1 MKKSLN
7 KRSYTL
13 LAGLVLVLIGCD
25 SRLSSP
31 TNRDHVGTTIWS
43 QQKVET
49 IGKEEKVIQFGM
61 GPWHTAKETSLYM
74 KPLLHYLE
82 EKTGYRFVLNISE
95 NYDELVSNF
104 QDQHIDIANLS
115 ASLYDQL
122 LRESPNSSE
131 YIATVT
137 AQVGDKMTG
146 HYRGIIFSHTDGK
159 VRRLNDLKGKPFA
172 FVDQGSSSG
181 FKYPLAKLIEAGLE
195 PERDFG
201 EIFYVGNHD
210 AVALAVAK
218 QQVAGGAIW
227 DLTLT
232 NAEKLH
238 GKVFRYLAETN
249 PIPREAWIAQTSLPK
264 ELVQTIQEALTVL
277 TSETRLN
284 SGDRVFTQDAPFSGF
299 VIKSEQFYRVVGETS
314 SLVDNYLLKY
324 PAHTKT

>member
-1 MKKSLN
+1 M
-7 KRSYTL
+7 
-13 LAGLVLVLIGCD
+13 
-25 SRLSSP
+25 
-31 TNRDHVGTTIWS
+31 
-43 QQKVET
+43 
-49 IGKEEKVIQFGM
+49 
-61 GPWHTAKETSLYM
+61 
-74 KPLLHYLE
+74 
-82 EKTGYRFVLNISE
+82 NISE
-95 NYDELVSNF
+95 NYDEHCI
-104 QDQHIDIANLS
+104 QLS
-115 ASLYDQL
+115 GPTHRHRQSLASLYDQL
-122 LRESPNSSE
+122 LRESPNTSE

-249 PIPREAWIAQTSLPK
+249 PIPREAWIAQTSSQRTRANHPGGTDRTY
-264 ELVQTIQEALTVL
+264 VRNQT
-277 TSETRLN
+277 
-284 SGDRVFTQDAPFSGF
+284 
-299 VIKSEQFYRVVGETS
+299 QFG
-314 SLVDNYLLKY
+314 
-324 PAHTKT
+324 